1 MSRSL
6 AVLTCP
12 VLVLAVLL
20 CEARE
25 MSRGASGRRPQHLR
39 ENELRSQEQG
49 VLWSHE
55 YSLNDGPSPLASS
68 SFAALN
74 SHARAAR
81 HRRTQPRGFD
91 AFHTAP
97 LPSSSNSPFAF
108 SFNTTSREDYS
119 LEEKCSHE
127 QFRDTVKRQKD
138 YIDNYLTQSYNDSRE
153 NITIGFLSS
162 FTYNKLA
169 LGALPLAVEDV
180 NNDHNLLPGK
190 RLVFE
195 VADVGNSNL
204 EALAAL
210 SIRRMTTMRDKGH
223 LVFIGPDDN
232 CANEALVAA
241 AWNLPMITYKCADKR
256 VSNKTKYYT
265 FARTMPPSTK
275 IVKALV
281 SLLKVYSW
289 RQFVLLTEHTRNYQQ
304 IKEAVKSFADHHKM
318 NITRELSVPYDYTTS
333 GYHTIQGFVR
343 GTIRSTRIYVLVAS
357 YEVQWDFVLALREEA
372 GDHLAEYAIVT
383 IDDDKYNGGSE
394 TQVVRV
400 PGKDK
405 EMLNMSKETADR
417 LYHGFRAVVKITPAF
432 PTNKKYRE
440 FEKKVLN
447 RIKQYPFCVPY
458 NPGIFPFIEV
468 PISAAHL
475 YDAVMMYAKVLHETL
490 ANPYADPANG
500 THILSLIKNR
510 SFPSI
515 QGFKL
520 HMDENADAEGSYS
533 LLAIRQL
540 SSDHTPPMGWHKVGH
555 FHFHDHRTGSHDM
568 DNLPTLVM
576 NDTILWLGAGP
587 PLDAPKCGF
596 ASEKCGTDWSSL
608 LGGGVVLMLVMVAAL
623 FLCRH
628 YRYEQ
633 RLACL
638 LWKIDMREVTILNDP
653 AKVPSHAPVN
663 NNTNLL
669 WGGVDGQLEVPRVS
683 YCKMGV
689 YKNNIVA
696 VKPVKKRNVD
706 LTRSI
711 RKELQQMREVRH
723 ENLLPFIGASVD
735 TGAVCVLTA
744 YCTRGSLEDVL
755 ANDDFLLDNMFVAS
769 LVADLIKGM
778 MFLHDSEIVSHGNL
792 RSSNC
797 LIDSRWVLMVA
808 DFGLHEFK
816 ASPEVVIEPRK
827 RLWTAPELL
836 RRGASL
842 PRGTQKGDA
851 FSFGIILYEVMGR
864 KGPWGDYMDKFTV
877 QDILSKLRECCEPP
891 LRPPLDTLK
900 APEYVHRCLRECWV
914 EEPDERPDFKLIQMR
929 LKEMQAG
936 LKLNIVDNMLAMMEK
951 YAYNLEGK
959 VQERT
964 KQLMEEKK
972 KTEILL
978 LRMLPKSV
986 AESLKRGEK
995 VHPES
1000 YDNVTIYFSD
1010 IVGFTSLSATST
1022 PLQMVDMLNDLYT
1035 CFDAIIGDYDVYKV
1049 ETIGDAYM
1057 VVSGLPICNGD
1068 RHAGEIASMALK
1080 LLDAA
1085 RTFTIRH
1092 RPSDTL
1098 KLRIGIHSGPCVAG
1112 VVGLTMPRYCL
1123 FGDTVNTA
1131 SRMESTGEQ
1140 LRIHISNANKL
1151 MLDKIG
1157 GYLVEK
1163 RGLTY
1168 VKGKGQMMTW
1178 WLVGVQRPDE
1188 RDPDALGDSQ
1198 ATPTRTPVDESH
1210 PSTAHTP
1217 TSSAQPS
1224 SLAQS
1229 AAVSSASPSGHCLV
1243 GYGIPP
1249 PAAAPSPSRH
1259 DTLASPGAT
1268 RGLAS
1273 GSPGFAH
1280 AGLTNSSSFT
1290 HDIEVTHNQ
1299 PLNQRPELTNS
1310 PSFTRDIEVG
1320 HNPAITQKTEARNS
1334 PSFTHDVEVTHTP
1347 ALVHCSPR
1355 PRTPS
1360 HATQGSPVG
1369 PPPAP
1374 RPRDTERDPA
1384 LAPDAL
1390 AGGGGS
1396 RAASGISTADHR
1408 LPLFNSAGDISSV
1421 QNSLDVKPVQTPP
1434 CKAALEREARQEAA
1448 QAESRR
1454 AEDPQLATASPR
1466 PQRAP
1471 LTVDSAVVPP
1481 LTSDVIQ
1488 DLRNGS
1494 AVTLHY
1500 QPAPIAPNKQGS
1512 RKNFV

>member
-6 AVLTCP
+6 AALTCP
-12 VLVLAVLL
+12 VLVLVVLL

-25 MSRGASGRRPQHLR
+25 MSRGTAGRRSQHLR

-49 VLWSHE
+49 LPWSHE

-68 SFAALN
+68 P
-74 SHARAAR
+74 HVVR
-81 HRRTQPRGFD
+81 HRRTQPHAFD
-91 AFHTAP
+91 TFHTPP
-97 LPSSSNSPFAF
+97 LPSSSSSNSPFSSF
-108 SFNTTSREDYS
+108 SFNASSREDYS

-127 QFRDTVKRQKD
+127 QFRDTVKKQKD

-180 NNDHNLLPGK
+180 NNDRNLLPGK

-304 IKEAVKSFADHHKM
+304 IKEAVKSFADHHMM

-432 PTNKKYRE
+432 PTNKKYRA

-540 SSDHTPPMGWHKVGH
+540 ISNQTPPMGWHKVGH
-555 FHFHDHRTGSHDM
+555 FHFHDHRTGTHDM

-576 NDTILWLGAGP
+576 NDTILWLGNGP

-596 ASEKCGTDWSSL
+596 ASEKCGTDWSSI

-653 AKVPSHAPVN
+653 AKVPSHAPAN
-663 NNTNLL
+663 NNTNVL
-669 WGGVDGQLEVPRVS
+669 WGGVDGPLEVPRVS

-792 RSSNC
+792 RSGNC

-816 ASPEVVIEPRK
+816 ASPEVVVEARK

-842 PRGTQKGDA
+842 PRGTQKGDV

-1140 LRIHISNANKL
+1140 LRIHISDANKL
-1151 MLDKIG
+1151 MLEKIG

-1178 WLVGVQRPDE
+1178 WLVGVQRPDA
-1188 RDPDALGDSQ
+1188 RNPDAPRDSQ
-1198 ATPTRTPVDESH
+1198 ATPTPTPADEPHS
-1210 PSTAHTP
+1210 SSAHTP
-1217 TSSAQPS
+1217 TSNSQPS

-1229 AAVSSASPSGHCLV
+1229 AAVSSVYPSSRSLV
-1243 GYGIPP
+1243 GYGMPP
-1249 PAAAPSPSRH
+1249 PAATLSASSH
-1259 DTLASPGAT
+1259 DNLASLGGG
-1268 RGLAS
+1268 RGLGN
-1273 GSPGFAH
+1273 GSPVFTH
-1280 AGLTNSSSFT
+1280 SELRTNSSSFT
-1290 HDIEVTHNQ
+1290 HDVEVTHN
-1299 PLNQRPELTNS
+1299 PTINPRPELTHS
-1310 PSFTRDIEVG
+1310 PT
-1320 HNPAITQKTEARNS
+1320 
-1334 PSFTHDVEVTHTP
+1334 FTHDTEVTHKSAINQTLEATNSSPFTQNMEVTHTP
-1347 ALVHCSPR
+1347 ALVHCSSRPHTPSRATQSSPNGPLPASR
-1355 PRTPS
+1355 PRETDGES
-1360 HATQGSPVG
+1360 S
-1369 PPPAP
+1369 
-1374 RPRDTERDPA
+1374 
-1384 LAPDAL
+1384 LSSDAH
-1390 AGGGGS
+1390 AGGGGNW
-1396 RAASGISTADHR
+1396 AAPEIPTADHR
-1408 LPLFNSAGDISSV
+1408 LPLFNIAVDISSV
-1421 QNSLDVKPVQTPP
+1421 QNSHDAKPVQTSP
-1434 CKAALEREARQEAA
+1434 CKADRAWEDKQKERM
-1448 QAESRR
+1448 QAESSRPR
-1454 AEDPQLATASPR
+1454 HPEIAMVPPQPKHTT
-1466 PQRAP
+1466 
-1471 LTVDSAVVPP
+1471 LTVDSPAVPS
-1481 LTSDVIQ
+1481 LSSDVIQ

-1494 AVTLHY
+1494 AVALHY
-1500 QPAPIAPNKQGS
+1500 QPAPIVPNKHDA

>member
-1 MSRSL
+1 MRANIFTEQDIL
-6 AVLTCP
+6 ECDHIY
-12 VLVLAVLL
+12 LL
-20 CEARE
+20 L
-25 MSRGASGRRPQHLR
+25 SDDIHTDSQVHLDF
-39 ENELRSQEQG
+39 N
-49 VLWSHE
+49 
-55 YSLNDGPSPLASS
+55 
-68 SFAALN
+68 AALP
-74 SHARAAR
+74 SQSLSQFIAV
-81 HRRTQPRGFD
+81 HREANALR
-91 AFHTAP
+91 
-97 LPSSSNSPFAF
+97 
-108 SFNTTSREDYS
+108 
-119 LEEKCSHE
+119 
-127 QFRDTVKRQKD
+127 
-138 YIDNYLTQSYNDSRE
+138 RE
-153 NITIGFLSS
+153 NIR
-162 FTYNKLA
+162 
-169 LGALPLAVEDV
+169 PL
-180 NNDHNLLPGK
+180 H
-190 RLVFE
+190 
-195 VADVGNSNL
+195 
-204 EALAAL
+204 
-210 SIRRMTTMRDKGH
+210 
-223 LVFIGPDDN
+223 
-232 CANEALVAA
+232 AA
-241 AWNLPMITYKCADKR
+241 AMKTR
-256 VSNKTKYYT
+256 VLGNDCVCPEHGDLMCGSRCPLRGHRSEVRVDGAFVETQSPLQ
-265 FARTMPPSTK
+265 R
-275 IVKALV
+275 
-281 SLLKVYSW
+281 LLDQLRMLQK
-289 RQFVLLTEHTRNYQQ
+289 LLY
-304 IKEAVKSFADHHKM
+304 
-318 NITRELSVPYDYTTS
+318 
-333 GYHTIQGFVR
+333 
-343 GTIRSTRIYVLVAS
+343 YVLVAS

-394 TQVVRV
+394 TQVVRGKASARCGSFTLMDACATRCMRAHLPLLLKPSPVLARFEPLRSPTRPATHTHAPPPAV

-877 QDILSKLRECCEPP
+877 QGSKG
-891 LRPPLDTLK
+891 
-900 APEYVHRCLRECWV
+900 
-914 EEPDERPDFKLIQMR
+914 EEEERQR
-929 LKEMQAG
+929 TTQA
-936 LKLNIVDNMLAMMEK
+936 
-951 YAYNLEGK
+951 LEG
-959 VQERT
+959 QEEQANGKSGRVRSAQRVKLCAKRPISHPLQPYNIPHVST
-964 KQLMEEKK
+964 
-972 KTEILL
+972 TS
-978 LRMLPKSV
+978 LPNHRSV

-1290 HDIEVTHNQ
+1290 HDVEVTHN
-1299 PLNQRPELTNS
+1299 PTLNQRPELTNS

-1454 AEDPQLATASPR
+1454 AEDPELATASPR
-1466 PQRAP
+1466 PQRAPVSSLRP